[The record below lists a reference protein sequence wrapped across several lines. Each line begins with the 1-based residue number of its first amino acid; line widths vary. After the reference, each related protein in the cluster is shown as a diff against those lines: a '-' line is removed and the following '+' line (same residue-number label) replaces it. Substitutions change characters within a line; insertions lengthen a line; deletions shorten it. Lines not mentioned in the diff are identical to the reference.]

1 MSDARSQITLHPMRD
16 ADIPDVLA
24 IERLV
29 FTTPWTE
36 SMFKQEVRGVF
47 NSRTTVARS
56 GTRIIGYQIA
66 WFIEDE
72 VHLVNIAV
80 HPEYHGRGIGAQ
92 MLTSLIGVALDG
104 GKRIVTL
111 EVRESN
117 AHAQRFYRRFYFN
130 TIGIRK
136 AYYSDNRE
144 DALLMVLDL
153 AEYVA
158 RKGEDEGTS
167 QAG

>member
-1 MSDARSQITLHPMRD
+1 MKELQIAKMTDH
-16 ADIPDVLA
+16 DIREVMA
-24 IERLV
+24 VERWV

-47 NSRTTVARS
+47 NSRAVTARL
-56 GTRIIGYQIA
+56 GQRLVGYRIA

-80 HPEYHGRGIGAQ
+80 HPDFQSRGVGSRL
-92 MLTSLIGVALDG
+92 LTHLLEEALTAD
-104 GKRIVTL
+104 KRIVTL

-117 AHAQRFYRRFYFN
+117 ASAQRFYRSFHFH

-136 AYYSDNRE
+136 GYYSDNRE
-144 DALLMVLDL
+144 DALLMALDL
-153 AEYVA
+153 EEYVE
-158 RKGEDEGTS
+158 RKDDDAGSS
-167 QAG
+167 QTG